1 MAFFTGMKFFSRLR
15 LSASGRLGRPHANA
29 RRFIFLYHRIASP
42 AHDPFALSVGA
53 SQFQD
58 HLDILRSH
66 CQMVALDE
74 LLETQEVFQGVVGCD
89 ACCFGEANIA
99 CSCREQTHV
108 KELGDE
114 EVFRTGV
121 A

>member
-15 LSASGRLGRPHANA
+15 RAASRRLRRPQLNA

-42 AHDPFALSVGA
+42 RHDPFALSVGA

-66 CQMVALDE
+66 CQLVALDE
-74 LLETQEVFQGVVGCD
+74 LLD
-89 ACCFGEANIA
+89 I
-99 CSCREQTHV
+99 
-108 KELGDE
+108 
-114 EVFRTGV
+114 RTTTRSILASITFDDGYTDNLTT
-121 A
+121 ASPILRQAGIPATFF